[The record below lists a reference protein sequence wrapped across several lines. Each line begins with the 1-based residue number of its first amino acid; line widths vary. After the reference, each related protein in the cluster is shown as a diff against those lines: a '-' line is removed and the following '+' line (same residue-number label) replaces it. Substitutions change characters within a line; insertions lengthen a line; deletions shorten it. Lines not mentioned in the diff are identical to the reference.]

1 MTNNT
6 ETTLAMP
13 TTEDCLEWLFHKVV
27 SAYDESGPTEQSIM
41 YGAIRNRLIVAQGM
55 AKELKAL
62 RLCVTVSLK
71 ENIDDVLR
79 QWQQAGGAV

>member
-1 MTNNT
+1 MTQA
-6 ETTLAMP
+6 TLAMP
-13 TTEDCLEWLFHKVV
+13 TTEDCVEWLFHRVV
-27 SAYDESGPTEQSIM
+27 NAYDENGPTEQSMM
-41 YGAIRNRLIVAQGM
+41 YGAIRNRLMVAQEM
-55 AKELKAL
+55 ANELKAL